1 MNSMKCWS
9 CALKH
14 LAGALSYGKE
24 VLSGHT
30 YGAELDHR
38 PDLIGE
44 LVNCEHHA
52 ELLNSTLFDV
62 VTGIRKKLQDHHGIC
77 TPDDL
82 DAIRALYLTTER
94 MESTATKEEQQ
105 AIDKEISAIGS
116 QYQSV
121 TPLQQVLKK
130 SLDDYPGN
138 PEILDLVITLIT
150 DQEQFEFQYQ
160 SVQQHANGY
169 RRIIAVRPLCSL
181 DQYTDVIV
189 TQHSLYQLCQST
201 ELSDVFI
208 CMNGHQAFLHDY
220 SLQRLPP
227 TYAQRILPSFQ
238 TTRTKLKQIYEAASD
253 YDSFMPQPI
262 DKALFAR
269 YMTDTA
275 MDFPLSYY
283 FAYKKENRIY
293 DTKMLGSYI
302 DRPICCS
309 TRATLRHLPI
319 VTWQGTAQFIN
330 VRTFATDQKLIQLS

>member
-1 MNSMKCWS
+1 MDSMKCWS

-52 ELLNSTLFDV
+52 ELLNHTLFDAV
-62 VTGIRKKLQDHHGIC
+62 AMIRRKLQDHRGIC

-94 MESTATKEEQQ
+94 MESATEVEQR

-116 QYQSV
+116 QYQAV
-121 TPLQQVLKK
+121 NPLQQMIRK

-138 PEILDLVITLIT
+138 PEVLDLVIAQIT

-160 SVQQHANGY
+160 SIQQHANGY

-189 TQHSLYQLCQST
+189 TQQSLYQLCQST

-208 CMNGHQAFLHDY
+208 CMRECQAFLHDY

-227 TYAQRILPSFQ
+227 TYAQRILPTFQ
-238 TTRTKLKQIYEAASD
+238 EVRTELKQIYDAASD

-262 DKALFAR
+262 DKALFTQ
-269 YMTDTA
+269 YMTDATV
-275 MDFPLSYY
+275 DFPLSRY
-283 FAYKKENRIY
+283 FAYKKEDRIY

-309 TRATLRHLPI
+309 TRAALRHLPI
-319 VTWQGTAQFIN
+319 VTWQGAAQFTN
-330 VRTFATDQKLIQLS
+330 VRTFAIDQKLIQLS

>member
-1 MNSMKCWS
+1 MDSMKCWS

-52 ELLNSTLFDV
+52 ELLNHTLFDAV
-62 VTGIRKKLQDHHGIC
+62 AMIRRKLQDHRGIC

-94 MESTATKEEQQ
+94 MESATEVEQR

-116 QYQSV
+116 QYQAV
-121 TPLQQVLKK
+121 NPLQQVIRK

-138 PEILDLVITLIT
+138 PEVLDLVITQVAN
-150 DQEQFEFQYQ
+150 QEQFEFQYQ
-160 SVQQHANGY
+160 SIQQHANGY

-189 TQHSLYQLCQST
+189 TQQSLYQLCQST

-208 CMNGHQAFLHDY
+208 CMRGCQAFLHDY

-227 TYAQRILPSFQ
+227 TYAQRILPTFQ
-238 TTRTKLKQIYEAASD
+238 EVRPALKQIYDAASD

-262 DKALFAR
+262 DKALFTQ
-269 YMTDTA
+269 YMTDTVI
-275 MDFPLSYY
+275 DFPLSWY
-283 FAYKKENRIY
+283 FAYKKEDRIY

-309 TRATLRHLPI
+309 TRAALRHLPI
-319 VTWQGTAQFIN
+319 VTWQGAAQFIN
-330 VRTFATDQKLIQLS
+330 VRTFAIDQKLIRLS